1 MTDAEK
7 KAVDEYISNVKSRF
21 STITELAIFLPSS
34 VPCFWGDDV
43 IARLSDADR
52 EKLTGYQTEAQ
63 QLRWQISVCDET
75 IQNRLNALIGHV
87 EKIDA
92 GTETP
97 EEAMPLFLMTYGLF
111 DETLRLSALAM
122 KSTFLSDK
130 IARLLER
137 SSDAETNAAARQNME
152 TRLARLEQFVSDGFA
167 AAEKDRA
174 EKHAEIAVK
183 LEANRDAI
191 EDRNRHEGERA
202 RITQKQAAE
211 YILRAEKNANITNRS
226 LKLDSIIR
234 RVKAWD
240 AYINSNGKKGTRP
253 AAGYNRYQSPES
265 FAQWARNILASDER
279 YNKSNREH

>member
-1 MTDAEK
+1 MAHKKRKKLVALIPNEAGIIRAERVPDSMDSCTIRDLREALFNSALYVEQCARDYIDDPPPAVDASYIDAMQCLIDKGEYLRSLVDDKEINKLPVSIAEK
-7 KAVDEYISNVKSRF
+7 IWG
-21 STITELAIFLPSS
+21 LAISAMFIGRMEQLAQLAP
-34 VPCFWGDDV
+34 
-43 IARLSDADR
+43 ILSKEQIIRELYTMTR
-52 EKLTGYQTEAQ
+52 EK
-63 QLRWQISVCDET
+63 
-75 IQNRLNALIGHV
+75 
-87 EKIDA
+87 
-92 GTETP
+92 
-97 EEAMPLFLMTYGLF
+97 
-111 DETLRLSALAM
+111 
-122 KSTFLSDK
+122 
-130 IARLLER
+130 
-137 SSDAETNAAARQNME
+137 
-152 TRLARLEQFVSDGFA
+152 FA

-174 EKHAEIAVK
+174 EKHTEIAVK
-183 LEANRDAI
+183 LETNRKAI

-211 YILRAEKNANITNRS
+211 YILRAEKNANITSRS